1 MTKPESQPA
10 NPVPPKTV
18 LILGASGMLGHMLV
32 RVLSP
37 RHRVIGTTSS
47 HYKAESP
54 LAKLLDRES
63 WIGGIDVRSLN
74 QVDDLVREIQPD
86 VVINCVGV
94 IKQKMESSNITDAIT
109 INSLFPH
116 HLANLCQS
124 QNSRL
129 IHFSTDC
136 VFEGTPGMKMVS
148 DTPNATDLYGTTK
161 RLGEVD
167 YGDSITIR
175 SSIVGAQIVGT
186 ESLFQWAISQKGK
199 KIKGFTGA
207 LYSGLTTMT
216 MSKVILE
223 IVDNFPQLSGI
234 QQIASEA
241 ITKHDLLRKLN
252 AALGLNLD
260 ICPDNTIIYDR
271 TLDGSEFVEQTG
283 IRIPTWDE
291 MIIEFAGDQAFYSN
305 D

>member
-1 MTKPESQPA
+1 MTKPESQTA
-10 NPVPPKTV
+10 NPPIPKTV

-32 RVLSP
+32 RVFSP
-37 RHRVIGTTSS
+37 HHRVIGTTSS
-47 HYKAESP
+47 QYKAESP

-74 QVDDLVREIQPD
+74 QVDELVREIQPD

-94 IKQKMESSNITDAIT
+94 IKQKMESSNITDAII

-260 ICPDNTIIYDR
+260 ICADNTIIYDR
-271 TLDGSEFVEQTG
+271 TLDGSVFVEQTG
-283 IRIPTWDE
+283 VRIPTWDE

>member
-1 MTKPESQPA
+1 
-10 NPVPPKTV
+10 
-18 LILGASGMLGHMLV
+18 MLGHMLV

-47 HYKAESP
+47 QYKAESP

-199 KIKGFTGA
+199 KIEGFTGA

>member
-1 MTKPESQPA
+1 MTKPESQSA
-10 NPVPPKTV
+10 NPTQPKTV
-18 LILGASGMLGHMLV
+18 LVLGASGMLGHMLV

-47 HYKAESP
+47 QYKAESP

-74 QVDDLVREIQPD
+74 QVDELVREIQPD

-136 VFEGTPGMKMVS
+136 VFEGTPGMKVVS
-148 DTPNATDLYGTTK
+148 DTPNATDIYGTTK

-260 ICPDNTIIYDR
+260 KSLP
-271 TLDGSEFVEQTG
+271 
-283 IRIPTWDE
+283 
-291 MIIEFAGDQAFYSN
+291 MIMPFTAKTERKTTT
-305 D
+305 

>member
-1 MTKPESQPA
+1 MTKHESQPA
-10 NPVPPKTV
+10 NPAEPKMV

-37 RHRVIGTTSS
+37 HHRIFGTTSRQ
-47 HYKAESP
+47 YITESP
-54 LAKLLDRES
+54 LAHLLDRDS
-63 WIGGIDVRSLN
+63 WIGGIDVRRFN
-74 QVDDLVREIQPD
+74 RVEELVREIQPD

>member
-1 MTKPESQPA
+1 MTKPESQSA
-10 NPVPPKTV
+10 NPTQPKTV
-18 LILGASGMLGHMLV
+18 LILGASGMLGHMLA
-32 RVLSP
+32 RVFSP
-37 RHRVIGTTSS
+37 HHRVIGTTSS
-47 HYKAESP
+47 QYKAESP
-54 LAKLLDRES
+54 LAKLLDRDS

-74 QVDDLVREIQPD
+74 RVDELVREIQPD

-207 LYSGLTTMT
+207 LYSGLTTMA

-241 ITKHDLLRKLN
+241 ITKHDLLRRLN

-260 ICPDNTIIYDR
+260 ICADNTIIYDR

-283 IRIPTWDE
+283 VRIPTWDE

>member
-47 HYKAESP
+47 QYNAESP

-74 QVDDLVREIQPD
+74 QVDELVREIQPD

-260 ICPDNTIIYDR
+260 ICADNTIIYDR
-271 TLDGSEFVEQTG
+271 TLDGSEFVERTG
-283 IRIPTWDE
+283 VRIPTWDE
-291 MIIEFAGDQAFYSN
+291 MITEFAGDQAFYSN

>member
-47 HYKAESP
+47 QYNSGSP
-54 LAKLLDRES
+54 LAKLLDRDS

-74 QVDDLVREIQPD
+74 RVDELVREIQPD

-94 IKQKMESSNITDAIT
+94 IKQKMGSSNITDAIT

-124 QNSRL
+124 QNGRL

-136 VFEGTPGMKMVS
+136 VFDGAPGIKKVS

-175 SSIVGAQIVGT
+175 SSIVGAQIVGN

-199 KIKGFTGA
+199 SIKGFTGA

-216 MSKVILE
+216 MANVVLKIME
-223 IVDNFPQLSGI
+223 EFPLLNGI
-234 QQIASEA
+234 QQIASDP
-241 ITKHDLLRKLN
+241 ISKYDLLCKLN
-252 AALGLNLD
+252 SSLDLKLNIGTDSTLV
-260 ICPDNTIIYDR
+260 CDR
-271 TLDGSEFVEQTG
+271 SLDGSEFVDQTG

>member
-1 MTKPESQPA
+1 MTKPESQTA
-10 NPVPPKTV
+10 NPPIPKTV

-32 RVLSP
+32 RVFSP
-37 RHRVIGTTSS
+37 HHRVIGTTSS
-47 HYKAESP
+47 QYKAESP

-74 QVDDLVREIQPD
+74 QVDELVREIQPD

-94 IKQKMESSNITDAIT
+94 IKQKMESSNITDAII

-167 YGDSITIR
+167 YGNSITIR

-216 MSKVILE
+216 ISKVILE

-260 ICPDNTIIYDR
+260 VCADNTIIYDR

-283 IRIPTWDE
+283 VRIPTWDE

>member
-1 MTKPESQPA
+1 MTKPESQPT
-10 NPVPPKTV
+10 NPPPPKTV

-32 RVLSP
+32 RVFSP
-37 RHRVIGTTSS
+37 YHRVIGTTSS
-47 HYKAESP
+47 QYNSGSH

-74 QVDDLVREIQPD
+74 QVDELVRQIQPD

-199 KIKGFTGA
+199 QIKGFTGA
-207 LYSGLTTMT
+207 LYSGLTAMT

-260 ICPDNTIIYDR
+260 ICADNTIIYDR
-271 TLDGSEFVEQTG
+271 TLDGSVFVDRTG

-291 MIIEFAGDQAFYSN
+291 MIIEFASDQNFYFN
-305 D
+305 N

>member
-1 MTKPESQPA
+1 MTKPESQPT
-10 NPVPPKTV
+10 NPPPPKTV

-32 RVLSP
+32 RVFSP
-37 RHRVIGTTSS
+37 YHRVIGTTSS
-47 HYKAESP
+47 QYNSGSP
-54 LAKLLDRES
+54 LAQLLDRDS

-74 QVDDLVREIQPD
+74 RVDELVREIQPD

-199 KIKGFTGA
+199 KIRGFTGA

-260 ICPDNTIIYDR
+260 ICADNTIIYDR
-271 TLDGSEFVEQTG
+271 TLDGSVFVDRTG

>member
-47 HYKAESP
+47 QYKAESP

-199 KIKGFTGA
+199 KIEGYTGA

>member
-1 MTKPESQPA
+1 MTKPESQST
-10 NPVPPKTV
+10 NPTQPKTV

-47 HYKAESP
+47 QYNSGSP
-54 LAKLLDRES
+54 LAQLLDRDS

-74 QVDDLVREIQPD
+74 RVDELVREIQPD

-260 ICPDNTIIYDR
+260 ICADNTIIYDR

-283 IRIPTWDE
+283 VRIPTWDE

>member
-1 MTKPESQPA
+1 MTKPESQTA
-10 NPVPPKTV
+10 NPPIPKTV

-32 RVLSP
+32 RVFSP
-37 RHRVIGTTSS
+37 HHRVIGTTSS
-47 HYKAESP
+47 QYKAESP

-74 QVDDLVREIQPD
+74 QVDELVREIQPD

-94 IKQKMESSNITDAIT
+94 IKQKMESSNITDAII

-161 RLGEVD
+161 SLGEVD
-167 YGDSITIR
+167 YGNSITIR

-260 ICPDNTIIYDR
+260 ICADNTIIYDR

-283 IRIPTWDE
+283 VRIPTWDE

>member
-18 LILGASGMLGHMLV
+18 LILGASGMLGHMLI

-47 HYKAESP
+47 QYKAESP

-74 QVDDLVREIQPD
+74 QVDELVREIQPD

-260 ICPDNTIIYDR
+260 ICADNTIIYDR
-271 TLDGSEFVEQTG
+271 TLDGSEFVERTG
-283 IRIPTWDE
+283 VRIPTWDE
-291 MIIEFAGDQAFYSN
+291 MITEFAGDQAFYSN

>member
-1 MTKPESQPA
+1 
-10 NPVPPKTV
+10 
-18 LILGASGMLGHMLV
+18 MLGHMLI

-47 HYKAESP
+47 QYKAESP

>member
-1 MTKPESQPA
+1 
-10 NPVPPKTV
+10 
-18 LILGASGMLGHMLV
+18 MLGHMLV

-47 HYKAESP
+47 QYNSGSP
-54 LAKLLDRES
+54 LAKLLDRDS

-74 QVDDLVREIQPD
+74 RVDELVREIQPD

-94 IKQKMESSNITDAIT
+94 IKQKMGSSNITDAIT

-124 QNSRL
+124 QNGRL

-136 VFEGTPGMKMVS
+136 VFDGAPGIKKVS

-175 SSIVGAQIVGT
+175 SSIVGAQIVGN

-199 KIKGFTGA
+199 SIKGFTGA

-216 MSKVILE
+216 MANVVLKIME
-223 IVDNFPQLSGI
+223 EFPLLNGI
-234 QQIASEA
+234 QQIASDP
-241 ITKHDLLRKLN
+241 ISKYDLLCKLN
-252 AALGLNLD
+252 SSLDLKLNIGTDSTLV
-260 ICPDNTIIYDR
+260 CDR
-271 TLDGSEFVEQTG
+271 SLDGSEFVDQTG

>member
-47 HYKAESP
+47 QYKAESP

-74 QVDDLVREIQPD
+74 QVDELVREIQPD

>member
-1 MTKPESQPA
+1 
-10 NPVPPKTV
+10 
-18 LILGASGMLGHMLV
+18 
-32 RVLSP
+32 
-37 RHRVIGTTSS
+37 
-47 HYKAESP
+47 
-54 LAKLLDRES
+54 
-63 WIGGIDVRSLN
+63 
-74 QVDDLVREIQPD
+74 
-86 VVINCVGV
+86 
-94 IKQKMESSNITDAIT
+94 MESSNITDAIT

-199 KIKGFTGA
+199 KIEGYTGA

>member
-1 MTKPESQPA
+1 
-10 NPVPPKTV
+10 
-18 LILGASGMLGHMLV
+18 
-32 RVLSP
+32 
-37 RHRVIGTTSS
+37 
-47 HYKAESP
+47 
-54 LAKLLDRES
+54 
-63 WIGGIDVRSLN
+63 VRSLN
-74 QVDDLVREIQPD
+74 QVDELVCEIQPD

-241 ITKHDLLRKLN
+241 ITKHDLLHKLN

-260 ICPDNTIIYDR
+260 ICADNTIIYDR

-283 IRIPTWDE
+283 VRIPTWDE

>member
-10 NPVPPKTV
+10 DPPLPKTV

-32 RVLSP
+32 RVFSP
-37 RHRVIGTTSS
+37 HHRVIGTTSS
-47 HYKAESP
+47 QYKAKSP
-54 LAKLLDRES
+54 LAKLLDRDS

-74 QVDDLVREIQPD
+74 RVDELVREIQPN
-86 VVINCVGV
+86 VVINCVGL
-94 IKQKMESSNITDAIT
+94 IKQKMESSNITDAII

-116 HLANLCQS
+116 HLASLCES
-124 QNSRL
+124 QKCRL

-136 VFEGTPGMKMVS
+136 VFDGAPGIKKVS

-175 SSIVGAQIVGT
+175 SSIVGAQIVGN

-199 KIKGFTGA
+199 SIKGFTGA

-260 ICPDNTIIYDR
+260 ICADNTIIYDR

-283 IRIPTWDE
+283 VRIPTWDE

>member
-1 MTKPESQPA
+1 
-10 NPVPPKTV
+10 
-18 LILGASGMLGHMLV
+18 MLGHMLV

-47 HYKAESP
+47 QYNAESP

-74 QVDDLVREIQPD
+74 QVDELVREIQPD

>member
-47 HYKAESP
+47 QYNAESP

-74 QVDDLVREIQPD
+74 QVDELVREIQPD

>member
-47 HYKAESP
+47 QYKAESP

-199 KIKGFTGA
+199 KIEGFTGA

>member
-1 MTKPESQPA
+1 MTKPESQST
-10 NPVPPKTV
+10 NPTQPKTV

-47 HYKAESP
+47 QYNSGSP
-54 LAKLLDRES
+54 LAQLLDRDS
-63 WIGGIDVRSLN
+63 WIGGVDVRSLN
-74 QVDDLVREIQPD
+74 RVDELVREIQPD

-124 QNSRL
+124 HSSRL

-136 VFEGTPGMKMVS
+136 VFEGTPGIKKVS

-175 SSIVGAQIVGT
+175 SSIVGAQIVGN

-199 KIKGFTGA
+199 SIKGFTGA

-216 MSKVILE
+216 MANVVLKIMDE
-223 IVDNFPQLSGI
+223 FPLLKGL
-234 QQIASEA
+234 QQIASEP
-241 ITKHDLLRKLN
+241 ISKYDLLCKLN
-252 AALGLNLD
+252 ISLDLKLD
-260 ICPDNTIIYDR
+260 IGTDSTLVCDR
-271 TLDGSEFVEQTG
+271 RLDGSEFFRRSG
-283 IRIPTWDE
+283 MKIPTWDE
-291 MIIEFAGDQAFYSN
+291 MIEEFANDHAFYSN
-305 D
+305 N

>member
-1 MTKPESQPA
+1 MTKPESQST
-10 NPVPPKTV
+10 NPTQPKTV
-18 LILGASGMLGHMLV
+18 IILGASGMLGHMLV
-32 RVLSP
+32 RVFSP
-37 RHRVIGTTSS
+37 HHRVIGTTSS
-47 HYKAESP
+47 QYKAESP

-74 QVDDLVREIQPD
+74 QVDELVREIQPD

-94 IKQKMESSNITDAIT
+94 IKQKMESSNITDAII

-167 YGDSITIR
+167 YGNSITIR

-260 ICPDNTIIYDR
+260 ICADNTIIYDR

-283 IRIPTWDE
+283 VRIPTWDE

>member
-1 MTKPESQPA
+1 
-10 NPVPPKTV
+10 
-18 LILGASGMLGHMLV
+18 
-32 RVLSP
+32 
-37 RHRVIGTTSS
+37 
-47 HYKAESP
+47 
-54 LAKLLDRES
+54 
-63 WIGGIDVRSLN
+63 
-74 QVDDLVREIQPD
+74 
-86 VVINCVGV
+86 
-94 IKQKMESSNITDAIT
+94 
-109 INSLFPH
+109 
-116 HLANLCQS
+116 
-124 QNSRL
+124 
-129 IHFSTDC
+129 
-136 VFEGTPGMKMVS
+136 VFEGTPGIKKIS

-199 KIKGFTGA
+199 KIEGFTGA

>member
-32 RVLSP
+32 RVFSP
-37 RHRVIGTTSS
+37 HHRVIGTTSS
-47 HYKAESP
+47 QYKAESP

-199 KIKGFTGA
+199 KIEGFTGA

>member
-74 QVDDLVREIQPD
+74 QVDELVREIQPD

>member
-1 MTKPESQPA
+1 MTKPESQSA
-10 NPVPPKTV
+10 NPTQPKTV

-32 RVLSP
+32 RVFSP
-37 RHRVIGTTSS
+37 YHRVIGTTSS
-47 HYKAESP
+47 QYHSGSP
-54 LAKLLDRES
+54 LAQLLDRDR
-63 WIGGIDVRSLN
+63 WIGGIDVRSLTR
-74 QVDDLVREIQPD
+74 VEELVREIQPD

-260 ICPDNTIIYDR
+260 ICADNTIIYDR

-283 IRIPTWDE
+283 VRIPTWDE

>member
-18 LILGASGMLGHMLV
+18 LILGASGMLGHMLI

-47 HYKAESP
+47 QYKAESP

-74 QVDDLVREIQPD
+74 QVDELVREIQPD

-175 SSIVGAQIVGT
+175 SSTVGAQIVGT

>member
-1 MTKPESQPA
+1 MTKPESQPT
-10 NPVPPKTV
+10 NPPPPKTV

-32 RVLSP
+32 RVFSP
-37 RHRVIGTTSS
+37 YHRVIGTTSS
-47 HYKAESP
+47 QYNSGSH
-54 LAKLLDRES
+54 LAKLLDSES

-74 QVDDLVREIQPD
+74 QVDELVREIQPD

-199 KIKGFTGA
+199 KIRGFTGA

-260 ICPDNTIIYDR
+260 ICADNTIIYDR
-271 TLDGSEFVEQTG
+271 TLDGSVFVDRTG

>member
-1 MTKPESQPA
+1 MTKPESQST
-10 NPVPPKTV
+10 NPTQPKTV
-18 LILGASGMLGHMLV
+18 IILGASGMLGHMLV

-37 RHRVIGTTSS
+37 HHRVVGTTSS
-47 HYKAESP
+47 QYNAGSP
-54 LAKLLDRES
+54 LAKLLDRKS
-63 WIGGIDVRSLN
+63 WIGGIDVRIFN
-74 QVDDLVREIQPD
+74 RIDELVREIQPD

-94 IKQKMESSNITDAIT
+94 IKQKMEFSNIIDAIT

-124 QNSRL
+124 HNCRL

-136 VFEGTPGMKMVS
+136 VFEGTPGIKRAS
-148 DTPNATDLYGTTK
+148 DIPNATDLYGTTK

-175 SSIVGAQIVGT
+175 SSIVGAQIAGN

-199 KIKGFTGA
+199 NIKGFTGA

-216 MSKVILE
+216 MAKVILE
-223 IVDNFPQLSGI
+223 IVDNFPQLSGV

-241 ITKHDLLRKLN
+241 ITKHDLLCKLN
-252 AALGLNLD
+252 IALDLSLK
-260 ICPDNTIIYDR
+260 ISADNTLDCDR
-271 TLDGSEFVEQTG
+271 ALDGSEFAHQTG
-283 IRIPTWDE
+283 IEIPTWDE
-291 MIIEFAGDQAFYSN
+291 MIEEFASDQAFYSN
-305 D
+305 N

>member
-1 MTKPESQPA
+1 MTKPEAQPA
-10 NPVPPKTV
+10 NPPIPKTV

-32 RVLSP
+32 RVFSP
-37 RHRVIGTTSS
+37 HHRVIGTTSS
-47 HYKAESP
+47 QYNSGSL
-54 LAKLLDRES
+54 LAKLLDRDS

-74 QVDDLVREIQPD
+74 RVDELVREIQPD

-116 HLANLCQS
+116 HLASLCES
-124 QNSRL
+124 QNCRL

-136 VFEGTPGMKMVS
+136 VFDGAPGIKKVS
-148 DTPNATDLYGTTK
+148 DTPNATDIYGTTK

-167 YGDSITIR
+167 YGDPITIR
-175 SSIVGAQIVGT
+175 SSIVGAQIVGN

-199 KIKGFTGA
+199 SIKGFTGA

-260 ICPDNTIIYDR
+260 ICADNTIIYDR

-283 IRIPTWDE
+283 VRIPTWDE